1 MIRTHGRIWIGLLA
15 WLLMQT
21 GLLVA
26 SFPVTARAQA
36 VMMPPHTATAAPHCR
51 TPPAPPVHMAHTH
64 HKQDPCCHVHV
75 SSTDMPAPP
84 ATLLP
89 PQPGAGMQSYLSPP
103 QARLAGGDW
112 LPPMR
117 PPKYRNAQ
125 APSGV

>member
-26 SFPVTARAQA
+26 SFPATAQA
-36 VMMPPHTATAAPHCR
+36 HDAMVPCTVATAPHCM
-51 TPPAPPVHMAHTH
+51 TPAQLTHMAHMH
-64 HKQDPCCHVHV
+64 HKEGQCCHVHV
-75 SSTDMPAPP
+75 SSTDMPTPP

-89 PQPGAGMQSYLSPP
+89 PQPGAGTQSYLPPP

-112 LPPMR
+112 LRPMR
-117 PPKYRNAQ
+117 PPKSRNAH